1 MSPRCPDYHL
11 SENLGNKKH
20 ASFSE
25 MAEIE
30 VLVFGDFC
38 GRLQL
43 SSGDNFV
50 SKHFVLDVFKG

>member
-1 MSPRCPDYHL
+1 
-11 SENLGNKKH
+11 
-20 ASFSE
+20 